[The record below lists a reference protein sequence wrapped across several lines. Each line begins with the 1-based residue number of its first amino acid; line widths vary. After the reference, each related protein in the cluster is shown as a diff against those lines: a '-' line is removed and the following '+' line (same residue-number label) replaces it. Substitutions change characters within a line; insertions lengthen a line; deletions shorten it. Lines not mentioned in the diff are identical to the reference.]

1 MSTDQCAQNPDGSLK
16 DTKEIQWFYNKDDA
30 EPLPLDR
37 SATGPS
43 QALGCGLRNK
53 ATNRFVDAVACEQL
67 GSDEK
72 DLYGPPRRKRVAH
85 ASGGAVPPA
94 VPPAI
99 SLKSP
104 PPMEA
109 YSDDENNATFPSD
122 LGSESSHNS
131 TDNSTDLELISNNEV

>member
-37 SATGPS
+37 SAAGPS
-43 QALGCGLRNK
+43 QALGCGLCNK

-67 GSDEK
+67 GSNEE
-72 DLYGPPRRKRVAH
+72 DLYGPPRRKCVAC
-85 ASGGAVPPA
+85 ASGGA

-104 PPMEA
+104 PPMEG
-109 YSDDENNATFPSD
+109 YSDDENNVTFPSD
-122 LGSESSHNS
+122 LGSKSSHNL
-131 TDNSTDLELISNNEV
+131 TDNLTDLELISNNEV